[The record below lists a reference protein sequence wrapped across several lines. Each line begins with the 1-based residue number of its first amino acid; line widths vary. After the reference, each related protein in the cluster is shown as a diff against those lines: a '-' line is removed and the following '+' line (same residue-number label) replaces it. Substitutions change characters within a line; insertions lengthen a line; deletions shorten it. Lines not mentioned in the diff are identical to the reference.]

1 MVRGMK
7 TSVPFGPNRGLK
19 KPRGWR
25 AKASVRR
32 LARLAAYA
40 RTGYRPMTERALRRM
55 TRHALLRRGRP
66 SRDLRGIEVHREHG
80 LITILLRTMP
90 VSVAR
95 QVVDS
100 ALVDAPVAVAIGWR
114 FV

>member
-1 MVRGMK
+1 ME
-7 TSVPFGPNRGLK
+7 TSVPYGPNRGLK
-19 KPRGWR
+19 KPRGRR
-25 AKASVRR
+25 AKAEVRR

-40 RTGYRPMTERALRRM
+40 VYVQTVGRPMTERALRRM

-66 SRDLRGIEVHREHG
+66 SRDLRALEVHRERG

-90 VSVAR
+90 ASVAR
-95 QVVDS
+95 QVVDDV
-100 ALVDAPVAVAIGWR
+100 LVDAPLTVAIGWA